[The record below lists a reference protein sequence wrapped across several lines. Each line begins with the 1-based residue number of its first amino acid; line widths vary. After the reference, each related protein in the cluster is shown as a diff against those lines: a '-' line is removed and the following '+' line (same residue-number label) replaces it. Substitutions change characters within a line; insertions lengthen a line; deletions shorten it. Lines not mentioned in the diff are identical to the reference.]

1 MDELSSR
8 IEEDIKEGE
17 EENIKIPERIKRESK
32 IMEKILNFFITFLG
46 GFRIARGENFFLRI
60 HKNELLSDLT
70 KPHIL

>member
-17 EENIKIPERIKRESK
+17 EENIKIPEKIKRESK

-46 GFRIARGENFFLRI
+46 GFRIAR
-60 HKNELLSDLT
+60 
-70 KPHIL
+70 